1 MKKQIIILSF
11 SIITISLLGCL
22 VQQNGTYT
30 QTQLKTKS
38 DKVVVSGT
46 VYDTDKNNR
55 TLPGAAIKSTDTTF
69 LTSTDK
75 NGKYHIELSPGKHIL
90 RATYIG
96 YRLNSTKAIN
106 LVKGDSIILDFVLKD
121 AKQHTTN

>member
-1 MKKQIIILSF
+1 MKKQVIILSF
-11 SIITISLLGCL
+11 LMTTISLLGCIL
-22 VQQNGTYT
+22 QQSGTYT

-38 DKVVVSGT
+38 DKIVVTGR
-46 VYDTDKNNR
+46 VYDTDRNNR

-75 NGKYHIELSPGKHIL
+75 NGRYHIELSPGKHIL

-96 YRLNSTKAIN
+96 YQLNSTKTIHF
-106 LVKGDSIILDFVLKD
+106 VKGDSIIIDFVLKV

>member
-1 MKKQIIILSF
+1 MQKQIITLIF
-11 SIITISLLGCL
+11 STITISLLGFL
-22 VQQNGTYT
+22 VQQNGSYT
-30 QTQLKTKS
+30 QTILKTKS
-38 DKVVVSGT
+38 DKVVVVGT

-55 TLPGAAIKSTDTTF
+55 TLPGSTIKSTDTTF

-96 YRLNSTKAIN
+96 YQLNSTKTID
-106 LVKGDSIILDFVLKD
+106 LVQGDSIILDFVLKD